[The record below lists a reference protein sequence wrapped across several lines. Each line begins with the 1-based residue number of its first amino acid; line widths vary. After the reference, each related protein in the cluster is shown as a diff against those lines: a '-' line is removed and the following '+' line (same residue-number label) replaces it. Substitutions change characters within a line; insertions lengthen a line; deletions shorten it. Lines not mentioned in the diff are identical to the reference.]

1 LCGQLMNVETSDVSC
16 LYSIKT
22 NKTSWNKKFMFILI
36 N

>member
-1 LCGQLMNVETSDVSC
+1 MNVETSDVSC

-22 NKTSWNKKFMFILI
+22 NKTSWNKKFMVIF